1 MRFPTTLLLAA
12 AMVAAS
18 FGTAGAQN
26 GGQVY
31 AVNLTTAGGPTPD
44 CYRFSGAAT
53 DKTGAFSS
61 DLRKPFVVGSVQWKK
76 TGAGLSAY
84 VFAGTSEL
92 AVPWGGGGLVL
103 LNFLLFNGQEIDANG
118 LGVGYTV
125 SGIVNATCNKTEDEA
140 PAGIAGVV
148 VADPVNE

>member
-53 DKTGAFSS
+53 DKTGLFSS
-61 DLRKPFVVGSVQWKK
+61 DLRDIPDAGTENWRK

-84 VFAGTSEL
+84 VFAGVSDFTV
-92 AVPWGGGGLVL
+92 AWGGSGLVL

-148 VADPVNE
+148 VADPEPE